1 MHRRSL
7 NVKTWMVTIGV
18 FVSGLLTAIIFALT
32 TRLAAEDSRLSASAD
47 ARPSL
52 PAELAALYPASPQ
65 PPVKSPRRVFHLGH
79 SLVGRDMPYMVA
91 QLAGEGHSYSFQL
104 GWGTSLNSH
113 LGGPEKINGFEEEN
127 ASSHFK
133 PLPEAVAD
141 PNLDALVFTEMIDLE
156 DAIRYQNS
164 SEAVVELTRRAL
176 TANPELELL
185 LYETWHPLN
194 EGDWLT
200 RIPKAWETLWQP
212 FLLAPAVQAAKAPV
226 RVVPAGTAL
235 ATLAKK
241 VENTPGGL
249 GGITGRADFFSDD
262 IHLNDLGA
270 YMVAL
275 THYAVI
281 YRQSPVGLPHQ
292 LLREDGTPAQA
303 PPPELAEVMQ
313 QIVWDTVQSSPL
325 SW

>member
-1 MHRRSL
+1 MW
-7 NVKTWMVTIGV
+7 KVTIGI
-18 FVSGLLTAIIFALT
+18 FVSGLLIVILLALT
-32 TRLAAEDSRLSASAD
+32 TRLAGEDSRSGVSAV
-47 ARPSL
+47 ARPGL
-52 PAELAALYPASPQ
+52 PTELAALYPDAPR
-65 PPVKSPRRVFHLGH
+65 PPIKSPRRIFHLGH

-91 QLAGEGHSYSFQL
+91 QLAGKGHSYSFQL
-104 GWGTSLNSH
+104 GWGTPLKAH
-113 LGGPEKINGFEEEN
+113 LAGPEEIHGFAEEN
-127 ASSHFK
+127 ASSHFE
-133 PLPEAVAD
+133 PLPEALAN
-141 PNLDALVFTEMIDLE
+141 PELDVLVFTEMIGLE
-156 DAIRYQNS
+156 AAIRYQNS

-185 LYETWHPLN
+185 LYETWHPLD

-212 FLLAPAVQAAKAPV
+212 FLLAPAVQTAKAPV

-235 ATLAKK
+235 ARLAKK
-241 VENTPGGL
+241 IENTSGGL

-303 PPPELAEVMQ
+303 PSPELAEVMQ